1 MSKMLS
7 TIQSLFPMSKGAFLA
22 VSFMSLAGGAGYVQM
37 QSNMERMITL
47 QEQTRDDIHSIDV
60 RLSVVES
67 RIDNSLIFKS
77 SPIEDVTALPDSMY
91 ANPYSVNF

>member
-1 MSKMLS
+1 MLS

-22 VSFMSLAGGAGYVQM
+22 VSFMSVAGGAGYVQM

-47 QEQTRDDIHSIDV
+47 QEQTREDIHSIDV

-77 SPIEDVTALPDSMY
+77 SPAEDVAVLPDSMY
-91 ANPYSVNF
+91 ANPYMVNF